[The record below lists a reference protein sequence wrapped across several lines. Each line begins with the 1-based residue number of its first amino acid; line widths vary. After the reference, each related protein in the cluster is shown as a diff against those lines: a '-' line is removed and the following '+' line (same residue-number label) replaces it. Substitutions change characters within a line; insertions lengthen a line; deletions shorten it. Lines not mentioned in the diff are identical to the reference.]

1 MGVSTSSGGSMN
13 REFEH
18 ILFEREGGVAR
29 ITLNQPPVNIMDIP
43 TMREMVTALEAL
55 EGDQEAK
62 VVLFGATGKAF
73 CAGVDVK
80 DHTADK
86 VEEMVEV
93 FHRIFRLMW
102 ALDVPTVAAVNGAA
116 LGGGCELVTFCDM
129 IIASE
134 KATLGQPEIQ
144 VGVYPPVAV
153 VTFPRLMPHTKA
165 MELLLTG
172 AVIDAREAERL
183 GIVNKVVPAESFEE
197 EVSGFVGRLTSL
209 SGAVLRLTKRA
220 TLQGLTLP
228 FEEALRL
235 SEDLYLNQLMKTED
249 AAEGLSAFMEKR
261 KPVWKD
267 L

>member
-1 MGVSTSSGGSMN
+1 MSS
-13 REFEH
+13 EFEH
-18 ILFEREGGVAR
+18 ILFEREGGVAK

-43 TMREMVTALEAL
+43 TMQDINVALESL
-55 EGDQEAK
+55 QGDRSTKA
-62 VVLFGATGKAF
+62 VLLGATGKAF

-102 ALDVPTVAAVNGAA
+102 SLDIPIVAAVKGAA

-129 IIASE
+129 VVASE
-134 KATLGQPEIQ
+134 EATFGQPEIQ

-153 VTFPRLMPHTKA
+153 VTFPRLMPHMKA

-172 AVIDAREAERL
+172 TVIDAREAERL
-183 GIVNKVVPAESFEE
+183 GIVNKVVPLETFEE
-197 EVSGFVGRLTSL
+197 EVSSFVARLVAL
-209 SGAVLRLTKRA
+209 SSVVLGCTKRA
-220 TLQGLTLP
+220 TLQGLGLG
-228 FEEALRL
+228 FEEALGL
-235 SEDLYLNQLMKTED
+235 SEELYLNRLMRTED
-249 AAEGLSAFMEKR
+249 ATEGLQAFMEKR

-267 L
+267 K

>member
-1 MGVSTSSGGSMN
+1 MTS
-13 REFEH
+13 EFEN

-29 ITLNQPPVNIMDIP
+29 ITLNHPPVNIMDIS
-43 TMREMVTALEAL
+43 TMKEINVALESL
-55 EGDQEAK
+55 EGDGDTR

-80 DHTADK
+80 DHTVDK
-86 VEEMVEV
+86 VDEMVEV

-102 ALDVPTVAAVNGAA
+102 SLDFPTVAAVNGAA

-134 KATLGQPEIQ
+134 KSTFGQPEIQ

-153 VTFPRLMPHTKA
+153 VTFPRLMPHMKA

-172 AVIDAREAERL
+172 SVIDAREAERL
-183 GIVNKVVPAESFEE
+183 GMVNKVVPVDSFEK
-197 EVSGFVGRLTSL
+197 EVAGFVGKLTAL
-209 SGAVLRLTKRA
+209 SGVVLQLTKRA
-220 TLQGLTLP
+220 TLQGLTLG
-228 FEEALRL
+228 FEEALGL
-235 SEDLYLNQLMKTED
+235 SEELYLNRLMKTDD
-249 AAEGLSAFMEKR
+249 AVEGLQAFMEKR

-267 L
+267 R